1 MSDPTVGSS
10 RRGLF
15 LILSVKMRDAVSE
28 EWERLRRVCA
38 GCDIVG
44 ADGWLPAG
52 RGEDAIVLQGGLTRD
67 EVVDGGQ
74 KFLACN

>member
-1 MSDPTVGSS
+1 MGSS

-15 LILSVKMRDAVSE
+15 LILSVKMRDAMSG

-52 RGEDAIVLQGGLTRD
+52 RGEDVMVLQDLLTMD

-74 KFLACN
+74 